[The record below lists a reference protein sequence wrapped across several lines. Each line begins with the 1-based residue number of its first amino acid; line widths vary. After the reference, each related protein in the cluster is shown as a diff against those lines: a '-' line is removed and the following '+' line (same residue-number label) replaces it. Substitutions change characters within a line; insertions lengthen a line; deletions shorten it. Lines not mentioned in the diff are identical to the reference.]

1 MDRIKIR
8 SFEKSLLVI
17 ILLLFFIPFLRAID
31 LKIRAFDHSD
41 NNHYTRVVFE
51 SKSSF
56 KYWVSTDNISLNHL
70 VEILEVLDS
79 RNLIIK
85 NRSGKIDKIV
95 CETLNGKSKFY
106 IKSKIN
112 FAIWRQFVLTNPYRL
127 VFDLKKTKFKKQIV
141 KKTIVKEKP
150 AVNNK
155 HIVKEKHLV
164 SEKHIVNEKHIFKK
178 KNIDAKNRVVNT
190 SVPTVSVK
198 KKNVLD
204 NKKINKSKIKI
215 ICIDPGHGGNNYGA
229 VGSFLKEKDLTLII
243 SKELKKLI
251 IKKMNLKVIMV
262 RESDYD
268 VSLNKRAEIANNNN
282 ADVFISIHINSSLKK
297 GARGPETFFVSLNA
311 TDKDAFELAKKE
323 NKSFEEIDKK
333 VETEALKQI
342 LWDMAQTDY
351 IRHSSVLAD
360 YIQQEL
366 NVLMHTRNRGV
377 KQAPFRVLMRASMP
391 AVLVE
396 IGFISDRVEENMMK
410 NSKFHKR
417 AALAIF
423 KGLEKYINR

>member
-17 ILLLFFIPFLRAID
+17 ILLLFFMPFLRAID
-31 LKIRAFDHSD
+31 LKIRVFDHTD

-56 KYWVSTDNISLNHL
+56 KYWVNTDNINLNYL

-79 RNLIIK
+79 KDLIIK

-95 CETLNGKSKFY
+95 CKTLNGKSKFY
-106 IKSKIN
+106 IKSKVN
-112 FAIWRQFVLTNPYRL
+112 FDVWRQFVLTNPYRL

-141 KKTIVKEKP
+141 KKTIVKEKST
-150 AVNNK
+150 VNNE
-155 HIVKEKHLV
+155 HIVKEKH
-164 SEKHIVNEKHIFKK
+164 IVT
-178 KNIDAKNRVVNT
+178 KNKVADKF
-190 SVPTVSVK
+190 VPAVSVK
-198 KKNVLD
+198 KKNILD

-251 IKKMNLKVIMV
+251 MKRMNLKVIMV

-268 VSLNKRAEIANNNN
+268 VSLNKRAEIANDNN

-366 NVLMHTRNRGV
+366 NILMHTRNRGV

-396 IGFISDRVEENMMK
+396 IGFISDRFEENMMK
-410 NSKFHKR
+410 SSKFHKR

-423 KGLEKYINR
+423 RGLKKYIDR